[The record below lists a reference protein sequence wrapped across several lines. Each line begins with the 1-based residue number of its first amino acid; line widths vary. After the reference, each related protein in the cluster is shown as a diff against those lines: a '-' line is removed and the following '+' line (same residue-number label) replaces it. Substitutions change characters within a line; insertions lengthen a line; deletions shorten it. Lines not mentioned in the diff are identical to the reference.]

1 MNKNPVQPSKIMI
14 WIFFNLFGVAITVEA
29 YEKTFFVINVTNKT
43 NTTTVFLFD
52 QQFPSYKFYDCFDN
66 SIQLLNNLAHHFL
79 FGNAGTRKAQNQ
91 CPPHDNVVSF
101 YSTFDG
107 SHRVV
112 IQKWKQW
119 LNVCN
124 FELTRLFWDS
134 MTPLGA
140 SLGLAG
146 LKIWLL
152 ECMYT
157 RLQVSDTILGI

>member
-1 MNKNPVQPSKIMI
+1 MI
-14 WIFFNLFGVAITVEA
+14 LFFFYFFQIPDGRGIVRDS
-29 YEKTFFVINVTNKT
+29 FFVINVTNKT

-66 SIQLLNNLAHHFL
+66 SIQLLNNFAHHFM

-91 CPPHDNVVSF
+91 CPPHENVVSF

-124 FELTRLFWDS
+124 FESTSLFWDCRA
-134 MTPLGA
+134 PLGV

-146 LKIWLL
+146 LKVITL
-152 ECMYT
+152 
-157 RLQVSDTILGI
+157 VHI